1 MSKNNYNDYSKDIFQ
16 KNIKY
21 CKGVGLRYADILSK
35 KNIFTLYDLITF
47 FPRDY
52 EDRTK
57 TLKISEA
64 ILNGDKNS
72 VVYVEV
78 MDISNFTFQFKKKP
92 LVIVG
97 DGITICEVPIY
108 GGRLPAGVS
117 LGEKLYLT
125 GKFVRGARGKIQ
137 CRMIDFEK
145 PSSNSLSYGKIVPIY
160 PLTEGLSQKK
170 LRTLIVNELI
180 TFEKNMKYDIPSII
194 KKKYR
199 LKSFVSSIMEMH
211 FPKSFESLNEA
222 RESLTFEEFLTF
234 QYIHL
239 SDRIPNILIKE
250 KRYYSSNL
258 LNKVKLS
265 LGFELT
271 EDQNKAIEEIKND
284 LFSDRQMFRLLQ
296 GDVGAGK
303 TIVAFLTAL
312 IPCEAGFQ
320 TAFLAPTEILALQHF
335 YTFKRII
342 KNAGLENIIKVDILT
357 SSVSQNE
364 RNYLLKRLREGKCN
378 ILIGTHS
385 ILYDEVVF
393 KNMSY
398 AIVDEQ
404 HRFGVAQRN
413 KLLSKGNNADYLLM
427 TATPIPQSL
436 ALTLYGELDLSTI
449 KSMPVGRKGVLTKYK
464 ELYDRDH
471 CYRFLRSRILKN
483 EQGYVVFPLIENTVE
498 NTGSNFITLIN
509 EFERAK
515 ERYFYDMEI
524 EIIHGKMKDIEK
536 EYIMNRFN
544 NGEIKILFST
554 TVIEVGI
561 DNPNATTILIEGAE
575 RFGLSQLHQLRG
587 RVGRGEKLGY
597 CYLII
602 HSELND
608 IIKERINIICETTD
622 GFKIA
627 QKDLELR
634 GSGEFLGDR
643 QSGIPDFKIGN
654 IVKDGEIMRHAK
666 NEMRALLKLEK
677 EKEEFLKD
685 NEIFILKSDYL
696 KKSIIKDG

>member
-1 MSKNNYNDYSKDIFQ
+1 MSKNIYNDYTKDIFQ
-16 KNIKY
+16 KDIKY
-21 CKGVGLRYADILSK
+21 CKGVGLRYGDILSK

-47 FPRDY
+47 FPRAY

-57 TLKISEA
+57 TLKIFEA
-64 ILNGDKNS
+64 IKNEDKNS
-72 VVYVEV
+72 VVFVEV
-78 MDISNFTFQFKKKP
+78 IDISNFTFQFKKKP
-92 LVIVG
+92 LVVVS
-97 DGITICEVPIY
+97 DGATLCEVPIY

-125 GKFVRGARGKIQ
+125 GKFMRGTRGKIQ
-137 CRMIDFEK
+137 CRMIEFEK

-180 TFEKNMKYDIPSII
+180 TFEKNMKYDIPSNI

-199 LKSFVSSIMEMH
+199 LKNFVSSIMEMH

-222 RESLTFEEFLTF
+222 RESLVFEEFLSF

-239 SDRIPNILIKE
+239 SERRPNILIKE
-250 KRYYSSNL
+250 KRYDSSNL
-258 LNKVKLS
+258 LEKVKSS

-271 EDQNKAIEEIKND
+271 ADQNKTIEEIKED
-284 LFSDRQMFRLLQ
+284 LFSEKQMFRLLQ

-312 IPCEAGFQ
+312 IPCESGFQ
-320 TAFLAPTEILALQHF
+320 IAFLAPTEILALQHF
-335 YTFKRII
+335 YTFKKII
-342 KNAGLENIIKVDILT
+342 KNAGLEDIIKVDILT
-357 SSVSQNE
+357 SSVNQNE

-378 ILIGTHS
+378 ILVGTHS

-393 KNMSY
+393 KNLSY

-413 KLLSKGNNADYLLM
+413 KLLSKGENVDYLLM

-436 ALTLYGELDLSTI
+436 SLTLFGELDLSVI
-449 KSMPVGRKGVLTKYK
+449 KSMPAGRKGVLTKYK
-464 ELYDRDH
+464 ELYERDH
-471 CYRFLRSRILKN
+471 CYRFLRSRILKG
-483 EQGYVVFPLIENTVE
+483 EQGYIVFPLIENTD
-498 NTGSNFITLIN
+498 SNFITLTS

-515 ERYFYDMEI
+515 KDYFYDMEI

-536 EYIMNRFN
+536 EYIMKRFN

-602 HSELND
+602 HSELNE

-627 QKDLELR
+627 EKDLELR

-654 IVKDGEIMRHAK
+654 IVKDGEIMRKAK
-666 NEMRALLKLEK
+666 DEMRELLKSG
-677 EKEEFLKD
+677 KEEFLKE
-685 NEIFILKSDYL
+685 NEIFILKANYL
-696 KKSIIKDG
+696 KKSIIKDE

>member
-1 MSKNNYNDYSKDIFQ
+1 MSKNIYNDYTKDIFQ
-16 KNIKY
+16 KDIKY

-47 FPRDY
+47 FPRTY

-57 TLKISEA
+57 TLKIFEA
-64 ILNGDKNS
+64 IKNEDKNS
-72 VVYVEV
+72 VVFVEII
-78 MDISNFTFQFKKKP
+78 DISNFTFQFKKKP
-92 LVIVG
+92 LVIVS
-97 DGITICEVPIY
+97 DGEALCEVPIY

-125 GKFVRGARGKIQ
+125 GKFVRGTRGKIQ
-137 CRMIDFEK
+137 CKMIEFEK

-180 TFEKNMKYDIPSII
+180 TFEKNMKYDIPSSI

-199 LKSFVSSIMEMH
+199 LKNFVSSIMEMH
-211 FPKSFESLNEA
+211 FPKSFEALHEA
-222 RESLTFEEFLTF
+222 RESLVFEEFLSF

-239 SDRIPNILIKE
+239 SERRPNILIKE
-250 KRYYSSNL
+250 KRYNSCNAL
-258 LNKVKLS
+258 EKVKSS
-265 LGFELT
+265 LGFKLT
-271 EDQNKAIEEIKND
+271 ADQNKTIEEIKED
-284 LFSDRQMFRLLQ
+284 LFSEKQMFRLLQ

-335 YTFKRII
+335 YTFKKII
-342 KNAGLENIIKVDILT
+342 KNAGLEDIIKVDILT
-357 SSVSQNE
+357 SSVNQNE

-393 KNMSY
+393 ENLSY

-413 KLLSKGNNADYLLM
+413 KLLSKGKNVDYLLM

-436 ALTLYGELDLSTI
+436 ALTLFGELDLSVI
-449 KSMPVGRKGVLTKYK
+449 KSMPAGRKGVLTKYK
-464 ELYDRDH
+464 ELYERDH
-471 CYRFLRSRILKN
+471 CYRFLRSRILKG
-483 EQGYVVFPLIENTVE
+483 EQGYIVFPLIENTD
-498 NTGSNFITLIN
+498 SNFITLTS

-515 ERYFYDMEI
+515 KDYFYDMEI

-536 EYIMNRFN
+536 EYIMKRFN

-602 HSELND
+602 HSELSE
-608 IIKERINIICETTD
+608 IIKERINIICETAD

-627 QKDLELR
+627 EKDLELR

-654 IVKDGEIMRHAK
+654 IVKDGEIMRKAK
-666 NEMRALLKLEK
+666 DEMRELLKSG
-677 EKEEFLKD
+677 KEEFLKE
-685 NEIFILKSDYL
+685 NEIFILKADYL
-696 KKSIIKDG
+696 KKSIIKDE

>member
-1 MSKNNYNDYSKDIFQ
+1 MSKNIYNNYKDYTKDIFQ
-16 KNIKY
+16 KDIKY

-57 TLKISEA
+57 ILKISEA
-64 ILNGDKNS
+64 IKNEDKNS
-72 VVYVEV
+72 VVFVEV
-78 MDISNFTFQFKKKP
+78 IDISNFTFQFKKKP
-92 LVIVG
+92 LVIVS
-97 DGITICEVPIY
+97 DGATICEVPIY

-125 GKFVRGARGKIQ
+125 GKFVRRTRGKIQ
-137 CRMIDFEK
+137 CRMIEFEK

-199 LKSFVSSIMEMH
+199 LKSFVASIMEMH
-211 FPKSFESLNEA
+211 FPKSFEALNEA
-222 RESLTFEEFLTF
+222 RESLVFEEFLSF

-239 SDRIPNILIKE
+239 SERRPNILIKE
-250 KRYYSSNL
+250 KRYNSSNL
-258 LNKVKLS
+258 LERVKSS

-271 EDQNKAIEEIKND
+271 ADQNKTVEEIKED
-284 LFSDRQMFRLLQ
+284 LFSEKQMFRLLQ

-335 YTFKRII
+335 YTFKRIVR
-342 KNAGLENIIKVDILT
+342 NAGLEDIIKVDILT
-357 SSVSQNE
+357 SSVNQNE

-393 KNMSY
+393 KNLSY

-404 HRFGVAQRN
+404 HRFGVSQRN
-413 KLLSKGNNADYLLM
+413 KLLSKGENVDYLLM

-436 ALTLYGELDLSTI
+436 ALTLFGELDLSVI
-449 KSMPVGRKGVLTKYK
+449 KSMPAGRNGVLTKYK
-464 ELYDRDH
+464 ELYERDH
-471 CYRFLRSRILKN
+471 CYRFLRSRILKG
-483 EQGYVVFPLIENTVE
+483 EQGYIVFPLIENTD
-498 NTGSNFITLIN
+498 SNFITLTS

-515 ERYFYDMEI
+515 KDYFYDMEI

-544 NGEIKILFST
+544 KGEIKILFST

-627 QKDLELR
+627 EKDLELR
-634 GSGEFLGDR
+634 GAGEFLGDK

-654 IVKDGEIMRHAK
+654 IVKDGEIMRKAK
-666 NEMRALLKLEK
+666 DEMRELLKSG
-677 EKEEFLKD
+677 KEEFLKE
-685 NEIFILKSDYL
+685 NEIFILKADYL
-696 KKSIIKDG
+696 KKSIIKDE

>member
-1 MSKNNYNDYSKDIFQ
+1 MSKNIYNDYTKDIFQ
-16 KNIKY
+16 KDIKY
-21 CKGVGLRYADILSK
+21 CKGVGLRYGDILSK

-47 FPRDY
+47 FPRTY

-57 TLKISEA
+57 TLKIFEA
-64 ILNGDKNS
+64 IKNEDKNS
-72 VVYVEV
+72 VVFVEV
-78 MDISNFTFQFKKKP
+78 IDISNFTFQFKKKP
-92 LVIVG
+92 LVVVS
-97 DGITICEVPIY
+97 DGATLCEVPIY

-125 GKFVRGARGKIQ
+125 GKFMRGTRGKIQ
-137 CRMIDFEK
+137 CRMIEFEK

-170 LRTLIVNELI
+170 LRTLIVNELM
-180 TFEKNMKYDIPSII
+180 TFEKNMKYDIPSNI

-199 LKSFVSSIMEMH
+199 LKNFVSSIMEMH

-222 RESLTFEEFLTF
+222 RESLVFEEFLSF

-239 SDRIPNILIKE
+239 SERRPNILIKE
-250 KRYYSSNL
+250 KRYNSSNL
-258 LNKVKLS
+258 LEKVKSS

-271 EDQNKAIEEIKND
+271 ADQNKTIEEIKED
-284 LFSDRQMFRLLQ
+284 LFSEKQMFRLLQ

-312 IPCEAGFQ
+312 IPCESGFQ
-320 TAFLAPTEILALQHF
+320 TAFLVPTEILALQHF
-335 YTFKRII
+335 YTFKKII
-342 KNAGLENIIKVDILT
+342 KNAGLEDIIKVDILT
-357 SSVSQNE
+357 SSVNQNE

-393 KNMSY
+393 KNLSY

-413 KLLSKGNNADYLLM
+413 KLLSKGENVDYLLM

-436 ALTLYGELDLSTI
+436 ALTLFGELDLSVI
-449 KSMPVGRKGVLTKYK
+449 KSMPSGRKGVLTKYK
-464 ELYDRDH
+464 ELYERDH
-471 CYRFLRSRILKN
+471 CYRFLRSRILKG
-483 EQGYVVFPLIENTVE
+483 EQGYIVFPLIENTD
-498 NTGSNFITLIN
+498 SNFITLTS

-515 ERYFYDMEI
+515 KDYFYDMEI

-536 EYIMNRFN
+536 EYIMKRFN

-602 HSELND
+602 HSELNE

-627 QKDLELR
+627 EKDLELR

-654 IVKDGEIMRHAK
+654 IVKDGEIMRKAK
-666 NEMRALLKLEK
+666 DEMRELLKSG
-677 EKEEFLKD
+677 KEEFLKE
-685 NEIFILKSDYL
+685 NEIFILKANYL
-696 KKSIIKDG
+696 KKSIIKDE

>member
-1 MSKNNYNDYSKDIFQ
+1 MPKNIYNDYNDYSKDIFQ
-16 KNIKY
+16 KSIKY

-47 FPRDY
+47 FPRTY

-64 ILNGDKNS
+64 IKNGDKNS
-72 VVYVEV
+72 VVFVEV
-78 MDISNFTFQFKKKP
+78 IDISNFTFQFKKKP
-92 LVIVG
+92 LVIVS
-97 DGITICEVPIY
+97 DGATICEVPIY

-125 GKFVRGARGKIQ
+125 GKFVRGTRGKIQ
-137 CRMIDFEK
+137 CRMIEFEK

-180 TFEKNMKYDIPSII
+180 TFEKNMKYDIPSSI

-199 LKSFVSSIMEMH
+199 LKSFVSSVMEMH

-222 RESLTFEEFLTF
+222 RESLVFEEFLSF

-239 SDRIPNILIKE
+239 SERRPNILIKE
-250 KRYYSSNL
+250 KRYNSSDL
-258 LNKVKLS
+258 LEKVKLS

-271 EDQNKAIEEIKND
+271 ADQNKTIEEIKED
-284 LFSDRQMFRLLQ
+284 LFSEKQMFRLLQ

-357 SSVSQNE
+357 SSVNQNE

-378 ILIGTHS
+378 ILVGTHS

-393 KNMSY
+393 KNISY

-413 KLLSKGNNADYLLM
+413 KLLSKGKNVDYLLM

-436 ALTLYGELDLSTI
+436 ALTLFGELDLSVI
-449 KSMPVGRKGVLTKYK
+449 KSMPSGRKGVLTKYK
-464 ELYDRDH
+464 ELYERDH

-483 EQGYVVFPLIENTVE
+483 EQGYIVFPLIENTD
-498 NTGSNFITLIN
+498 SNFITLTS

-515 ERYFYDMEI
+515 KDYFYDMEI

-544 NGEIKILFST
+544 NGDIKILFST

-602 HSELND
+602 HSELNE

-627 QKDLELR
+627 EKDLELR
-634 GSGEFLGDR
+634 GSGEFLGDK

-654 IVKDGEIMRHAK
+654 IVKDGEIMRKAK
-666 NEMRALLKLEK
+666 DEMRALLKSENEK
-677 EKEEFLKD
+677 KEFLKE
-685 NEIFILKSDYL
+685 NEIFILKADYL
-696 KKSIIKDG
+696 KKSIIKEE

>member
-1 MSKNNYNDYSKDIFQ
+1 MQKNIYNDYTKDIFQ
-16 KNIKY
+16 KDIKY

-47 FPRDY
+47 FPRTY

-57 TLKISEA
+57 TLKIFEA
-64 ILNGDKNS
+64 IKNEDKNS
-72 VVYVEV
+72 VVFVEII
-78 MDISNFTFQFKKKP
+78 DISNFNFQFKKKP
-92 LVIVG
+92 LVIAS
-97 DGITICEVPIY
+97 DGATLCEVPIY

-125 GKFVRGARGKIQ
+125 GKFVRGTRGKIQ
-137 CRMIDFEK
+137 CKMIEFEK

-180 TFEKNMKYDIPSII
+180 TFEKNMKYDIPSRI

-199 LKSFVSSIMEMH
+199 LKNFVSSIMEMH
-211 FPKSFESLNEA
+211 FPKSFEALHEA
-222 RESLTFEEFLTF
+222 RESLVFEEFLSF

-239 SDRIPNILIKE
+239 SERRPNILIKE
-250 KRYYSSNL
+250 KRYNSCNAL
-258 LNKVKLS
+258 EKVKSS
-265 LGFELT
+265 LGFKLT
-271 EDQNKAIEEIKND
+271 ADQNKTIEEIKED
-284 LFSDRQMFRLLQ
+284 LFSEKQMFRLLQ

-342 KNAGLENIIKVDILT
+342 KNAGLEDIIKVDILT
-357 SSVSQNE
+357 SSVNQNK
-364 RNYLLKRLREGKCN
+364 RNYLLKRLREGKCD
-378 ILIGTHS
+378 ILVGTHS

-393 KNMSY
+393 KNLSY

-413 KLLSKGNNADYLLM
+413 KLLSKGENVDYLLM

-436 ALTLYGELDLSTI
+436 ALTLFGELDLSVI
-449 KSMPVGRKGVLTKYK
+449 KSMPAGRKGVLTKYK
-464 ELYDRDH
+464 ELYERDH
-471 CYRFLRSRILKN
+471 CYRFLRSRILKG
-483 EQGYVVFPLIENTVE
+483 EQGYIVFPLIENTD
-498 NTGSNFITLIN
+498 SNFITLTS

-515 ERYFYDMEI
+515 KDYFYDMEI

-536 EYIMNRFN
+536 EYIMKRFN

-602 HSELND
+602 HSELSE

-627 QKDLELR
+627 EKDLELR

-654 IVKDGEIMRHAK
+654 IVKDGEIMRKAK
-666 NEMRALLKLEK
+666 DEMRELLKSG
-677 EKEEFLKD
+677 KEEFLKE
-685 NEIFILKSDYL
+685 NEIFILKADYL
-696 KKSIIKDG
+696 KKSIIEL

>member
-1 MSKNNYNDYSKDIFQ
+1 MQKNIYNDYTKDIFQ
-16 KNIKY
+16 KDIKY

-47 FPRDY
+47 FPRTY

-57 TLKISEA
+57 TLKIFEA
-64 ILNGDKNS
+64 IKNEDKNC
-72 VVYVEV
+72 VVFVEV
-78 MDISNFTFQFKKKP
+78 IDISNFTFQFKKKP
-92 LVIVG
+92 LVIVS
-97 DGITICEVPIY
+97 DGATICEVPIY

-125 GKFVRGARGKIQ
+125 GKFVRGTRGKIQ
-137 CRMIDFEK
+137 CKMIEFEK

-180 TFEKNMKYDIPSII
+180 TFEKNMKYDIPSSV

-199 LKSFVSSIMEMH
+199 LKNFVSSIMEMH
-211 FPKSFESLNEA
+211 FPKSFESLKEA
-222 RESLTFEEFLTF
+222 RESLVFEEFLSF

-239 SDRIPNILIKE
+239 SERRPNILIKE
-250 KRYYSSNL
+250 KIYNSANL
-258 LNKVKLS
+258 LEKVKSS

-271 EDQNKAIEEIKND
+271 ADQNKTIEEIKED
-284 LFSDRQMFRLLQ
+284 LFSEKQMFRLLQ

-312 IPCEAGFQ
+312 IPCDSGFQ

-335 YTFKRII
+335 YTFKKII
-342 KNAGLENIIKVDILT
+342 KNADLEDIIKVDILT
-357 SSVSQNE
+357 SSVNQNE

-393 KNMSY
+393 ENLSY

-413 KLLSKGNNADYLLM
+413 KLLSKGENVDYLLM

-436 ALTLYGELDLSTI
+436 ALTLFGELDLSVI
-449 KSMPVGRKGVLTKYK
+449 KSMPAGRKGVLTKYK
-464 ELYDRDH
+464 ELYERDH
-471 CYRFLRSRILKN
+471 CYRFLRSRILKG
-483 EQGYVVFPLIENTVE
+483 EQGYIVFPLIENTD
-498 NTGSNFITLIN
+498 SNFITLTS

-515 ERYFYDMEI
+515 KDYFYDMEI

-536 EYIMNRFN
+536 EYIMKRFN

-602 HSELND
+602 HSELSE

-627 QKDLELR
+627 EKDLELR

-654 IVKDGEIMRHAK
+654 IVKDGEIMRKAK
-666 NEMRALLKLEK
+666 DEMRELLKSG
-677 EKEEFLKD
+677 KEEFLKE
-685 NEIFILKSDYL
+685 NEIFILKADYL
-696 KKSIIKDG
+696 KKSIIEL

>member
-1 MSKNNYNDYSKDIFQ
+1 MSKSNYNDYSKDIFQ

-258 LNKVKLS
+258 FNKVKLS

-271 EDQNKAIEEIKND
+271 EDQNKAIEEIKDD

-498 NTGSNFITLIN
+498 NTGSNFITLIS

>member
-1 MSKNNYNDYSKDIFQ
+1 MSKNIYNDYTKDIFQ
-16 KNIKY
+16 KDIKY

-47 FPRDY
+47 FPRTY

-57 TLKISEA
+57 TLKIFEA
-64 ILNGDKNS
+64 IKNEDKNS
-72 VVYVEV
+72 VVFVEV
-78 MDISNFTFQFKKKP
+78 IDISNFTFQFKKKP
-92 LVIVG
+92 LVVVS
-97 DGITICEVPIY
+97 DGATLCEVPIY

-125 GKFVRGARGKIQ
+125 GKFMRGTRGKVQ
-137 CRMIDFEK
+137 CRMIEFEK

-180 TFEKNMKYDIPSII
+180 TFEKNMKYDIPSSV

-199 LKSFVSSIMEMH
+199 LKNFVSSIMEMH
-211 FPKSFESLNEA
+211 FPKSFESLNES
-222 RESLTFEEFLTF
+222 RESLVFEEFLSF

-239 SDRIPNILIKE
+239 SERRPNILIKE
-250 KRYYSSNL
+250 KRYNSSNL
-258 LNKVKLS
+258 LEKVKSS

-271 EDQNKAIEEIKND
+271 ADQNKTIEEIKED
-284 LFSDRQMFRLLQ
+284 LFSEKQMFRLLQ

-303 TIVAFLTAL
+303 TIVAFLTVL
-312 IPCEAGFQ
+312 IPCESGFQ

-335 YTFKRII
+335 YTFKKII
-342 KNAGLENIIKVDILT
+342 KNAGLEDIIKVDILT
-357 SSVSQNE
+357 SSVNQNE

-378 ILIGTHS
+378 ILVGTHS

-393 KNMSY
+393 KNLSY

-413 KLLSKGNNADYLLM
+413 KLLLKGKNVDYLLM

-436 ALTLYGELDLSTI
+436 ALTLFGELDLSVI
-449 KSMPVGRKGVLTKYK
+449 KSMPAGRKGVLTKYK
-464 ELYDRDH
+464 ELYERDH
-471 CYRFLRSRILKN
+471 CYRFLRSRILKG
-483 EQGYVVFPLIENTVE
+483 EQGYIVFPLIENTD
-498 NTGSNFITLIN
+498 SNFITLTS

-515 ERYFYDMEI
+515 KDYFYDMEI

-536 EYIMNRFN
+536 EYIMKRFN

-602 HSELND
+602 HSELNE

-627 QKDLELR
+627 EKDLELR

-654 IVKDGEIMRHAK
+654 IVKDGEIMRKAK
-666 NEMRALLKLEK
+666 DEMRELLKSG
-677 EKEEFLKD
+677 KEEFLKE
-685 NEIFILKSDYL
+685 NEIFILKANYL
-696 KKSIIKDG
+696 KKSIIKDE

>member
-1 MSKNNYNDYSKDIFQ
+1 MQKNIYNDYTKDIFQ
-16 KNIKY
+16 KDIKY

-35 KNIFTLYDLITF
+35 KNILTLYDLITF
-47 FPRDY
+47 FPRTY

-57 TLKISEA
+57 TLKIFEA
-64 ILNGDKNS
+64 IKNEDKNC
-72 VVYVEV
+72 VVFVEV
-78 MDISNFTFQFKKKP
+78 IDISNFTFQFKKKP
-92 LVIVG
+92 LVIVS
-97 DGITICEVPIY
+97 DGATICEVPIY

-125 GKFVRGARGKIQ
+125 GKFVRGTRGKIQ
-137 CRMIDFEK
+137 CKMIEFEK

-180 TFEKNMKYDIPSII
+180 TFEKNMKYDIPSSV

-199 LKSFVSSIMEMH
+199 LKNFVSSIMEMH
-211 FPKSFESLNEA
+211 FPKSFESLKEA
-222 RESLTFEEFLTF
+222 RESLVFEEFLSF

-239 SDRIPNILIKE
+239 SERRPNILIKE
-250 KRYYSSNL
+250 KIYNSANL
-258 LNKVKLS
+258 LEKVKSS

-271 EDQNKAIEEIKND
+271 ADQNKTIEEIKED
-284 LFSDRQMFRLLQ
+284 LFSEKQMFRLLQ

-312 IPCEAGFQ
+312 IPCDSGFQ

-335 YTFKRII
+335 YTFKKII
-342 KNAGLENIIKVDILT
+342 KNADLEDIIKVDILT
-357 SSVSQNE
+357 SSVNQNE

-393 KNMSY
+393 ENLSY

-413 KLLSKGNNADYLLM
+413 KLLSKGENVDYLLM

-436 ALTLYGELDLSTI
+436 ALTLFGELDLSVI
-449 KSMPVGRKGVLTKYK
+449 KSMPAGRKGVLTKYK
-464 ELYDRDH
+464 ELYERDH
-471 CYRFLRSRILKN
+471 CYRFLRSRILKG
-483 EQGYVVFPLIENTVE
+483 EQGYIVFPLIENTD
-498 NTGSNFITLIN
+498 SNFITLTS

-515 ERYFYDMEI
+515 KDYFYDMEI

-536 EYIMNRFN
+536 EYIMKRFN

-602 HSELND
+602 HSELSE

-627 QKDLELR
+627 EKDLELR

-654 IVKDGEIMRHAK
+654 IVKDGEIMRKAK
-666 NEMRALLKLEK
+666 DEMRELLKSG
-677 EKEEFLKD
+677 KEEFLKE
-685 NEIFILKSDYL
+685 NEIFILKADYL
-696 KKSIIKDG
+696 KKSIIEL

>member
-1 MSKNNYNDYSKDIFQ
+1 MSKNIYNDYTKDIFQ
-16 KNIKY
+16 KDIKY
-21 CKGVGLRYADILSK
+21 CKGVGLRYGDILSK

-47 FPRDY
+47 FPRTY

-57 TLKISEA
+57 TLKIFEA
-64 ILNGDKNS
+64 IKNEDKNS
-72 VVYVEV
+72 VVFVEV
-78 MDISNFTFQFKKKP
+78 IDISNFTFQFKKKP
-92 LVIVG
+92 LVIVS
-97 DGITICEVPIY
+97 DGATLCEVPIY

-125 GKFVRGARGKIQ
+125 GKFMRGTRGKIQ
-137 CRMIDFEK
+137 CRMIEFEK

-170 LRTLIVNELI
+170 LRTLIVNELM
-180 TFEKNMKYDIPSII
+180 TFEKNMKYDIPSSV

-199 LKSFVSSIMEMH
+199 LKNFVSSIMEMH

-222 RESLTFEEFLTF
+222 RESLVFEEFLSF

-239 SDRIPNILIKE
+239 SERRPNILIKE
-250 KRYYSSNL
+250 KRYNSSNL
-258 LNKVKLS
+258 LEKVKSS

-271 EDQNKAIEEIKND
+271 ADQNKTIEEIKED
-284 LFSDRQMFRLLQ
+284 LFSEKQMFRLLQ

-312 IPCEAGFQ
+312 IPCESGFQ

-335 YTFKRII
+335 YTFKRIV
-342 KNAGLENIIKVDILT
+342 KNAGLEDIIKVDILT
-357 SSVSQNE
+357 SSVNQNE

-378 ILIGTHS
+378 ILVGTHS

-393 KNMSY
+393 KNLSY

-413 KLLSKGNNADYLLM
+413 KLLSKGENVDYLLM

-436 ALTLYGELDLSTI
+436 ALTLFGELDLSVI
-449 KSMPVGRKGVLTKYK
+449 KSMPAGRKGVLTKYK
-464 ELYDRDH
+464 ELYERDH
-471 CYRFLRSRILKN
+471 CYRFLRSRILKG
-483 EQGYVVFPLIENTVE
+483 EQGYIVFPLIENTD
-498 NTGSNFITLIN
+498 SNFITLTS

-515 ERYFYDMEI
+515 KDYFYDMEI

-536 EYIMNRFN
+536 EYIMKRFN
-544 NGEIKILFST
+544 DGEIKILFST

-602 HSELND
+602 HSELNE

-627 QKDLELR
+627 EKDLELR

-654 IVKDGEIMRHAK
+654 IVKDGEIMRKAK
-666 NEMRALLKLEK
+666 DEMRELLKSG
-677 EKEEFLKD
+677 KEEFLKE
-685 NEIFILKSDYL
+685 NEIFILKADYV
-696 KKSIIKDG
+696 KKSIIKDE